1 MYFGK
6 WPASGIL
13 QLVIATGMGF
23 LMFTRDNGPRFNRTK
38 PSFLEEFQSGNPSD
52 FAVLFVLGWIIV
64 IGYAIAVTI
73 MDYRRNQGL

>member
-13 QLVIATGMGF
+13 QFLAAGGIGF
-23 LMFTRDNGPRFNRTK
+23 LIFVRPSGRTYRRGP
-38 PSFLEEFQSGNPSD
+38 SLLEQFQSGNPSD

-64 IGYAIAVTI
+64 IFYAIAVTV
-73 MDYRRNQGL
+73 MDYRRNQGH